1 MSVDFY
7 NQNAQAFF
15 DSTKEVDVSSLLTHF
30 TPHLPIGARVL
41 DAGCGS
47 GRDSKR
53 LLEMGYAVTSFDAS
67 TALAA
72 IAEEYIQ
79 QPVAVCTFAEFESD
93 TQFNGVWACASLLH
107 VPASELLSTFA
118 HLAALLKTGGVFY
131 CSFKYGSSDT
141 ERDGRY
147 FTNCD
152 EARLENFIQEAGL
165 AVCETWQTAD
175 LRPGREEEHWLNAIL
190 IKQ

>member
-15 DSTKEVDVSSLLTHF
+15 DSTKEVDVSSLLAHF
-30 TPHLPIGARVL
+30 TPHLPNGASVL

-72 IAEEYIQ
+72 IAEGYIQ
-79 QPVAVCTFAEFESD
+79 QSVSICTFADFESD
-93 TQFNGVWACASLLH
+93 TQFDGIWACASLLH
-107 VPASELLSTFA
+107 VPASELPSTFA
-118 HLAALLKTGGVFY
+118 HLASLLKTGGTFY

-152 EARLENFIQEAGL
+152 EARLESFIQEARL
-165 AVCETWQTAD
+165 AVHETWQTTD
-175 LRPGREEEHWLNAIL
+175 LRPGREEERWLNAIL